1 MDYKQAIEYI
11 HGTPKFARILGND
24 LLRRLLEK
32 LGNPQ
37 NQLRFVHIAGTN
49 GKGSAAVT
57 LAEIMKRAGY
67 RTGLFTSPYITRFN
81 ERIRIDGEEISDED
95 LAKICTFVRKTI
107 EEYNVPV
114 SEFALDTAIALEY
127 FRDNSCDIVILETGL
142 GGRLDATNV
151 IESPEVSLIMSIGF
165 DHMQYLGDTIEK
177 ITAEKCG
184 IIKPGC
190 PVVVYPNLP
199 IEAEQV
205 IESVCGDQ
213 GSELRRAEP
222 PEILEN
228 GDFMWHGVRY
238 TLSLEGEFQR
248 YNAAAVLETVNVL
261 RGRGFEISKNAVSDG
276 LKSAA
281 NPARYE
287 RLDCGLI
294 IDGAHNPPAAAA
306 LCRTL
311 RREGRKVK
319 LCIGMMSDKDISS
332 YIRELAVLDPRV
344 FVTQIDMPRCASA
357 EELAAEFKNFG
368 IEATVIE
375 NPIDAA
381 SAALSEAKSTG
392 GIAVVCG
399 SLFLAAEVRRHFL
412 NNSEE

>member
-37 NQLRFVHIAGTN
+37 REIRFVHIAGTN
-49 GKGSAAVT
+49 GKGSAAVM
-57 LAEIMKRAGY
+57 LAEILKCAGY

-81 ERIRIDGEEISDED
+81 ERIRVNGTEISDED
-95 LAKICTFVRKTI
+95 LAEICTFVRGTI

-114 SEFALDTAIALEY
+114 SEFALDTAIALKY

-151 IESPEVSLIMSIGF
+151 IESPEVSLIMSIGL
-165 DHMQYLGDTIEK
+165 DHTQYLGDTIEK

-190 PVVVYPNLP
+190 PVAVYPILP
-199 IEAEQV
+199 PEAEQV
-205 IESVCGDQ
+205 IESVCIEQ
-213 GSELRRAEP
+213 GSRLYRAEP

-228 GDFMWHGVRY
+228 GDFIWRGVRY
-238 TLSLEGEFQR
+238 TLSLAGEFQR
-248 YNAAAVLETVNVL
+248 YNAAAVLEAVNIL
-261 RGRGFEISKNAVSDG
+261 RRQGFEISKTAVSKG
-276 LKSAA
+276 LRSAG

-311 RREGRKVK
+311 KREGRKVS
-319 LCIGMMSDKDISS
+319 LCIGMMSDKDIPS
-332 YIRELAVLDPRV
+332 YIRELAALEPKV
-344 FVTQIDMPRCASA
+344 FATQIDMPRCASA
-357 EELAAEFKNFG
+357 EELAAEFKHFG
-368 IEATVIE
+368 IEGTVIE

-381 SAALSEAKSTG
+381 YAALAEAKSTD

-399 SLFLAAEVRRHFL
+399 SLFLAAEVRRNFL
-412 NNSEE
+412 NIGEE

>member
-1 MDYKQAIEYI
+1 M
-11 HGTPKFARILGND
+11 
-24 LLRRLLEK
+24 
-32 LGNPQ
+32 
-37 NQLRFVHIAGTN
+37 
-49 GKGSAAVT
+49 
-57 LAEIMKRAGY
+57 LAEIMKHAGY
-67 RTGLFTSPYITRFN
+67 KTGLFTSPYITRFN
-81 ERIRIDGEEISDED
+81 ERIRVDGVEISDED
-95 LAKICTFVRKTI
+95 LAKICTYVRETI

-127 FRDNSCDIVILETGL
+127 FRENCCDIVILETGL

-151 IESPEVSLIMSIGF
+151 IESPEVSLIMSIGL

-190 PVVVYPNLP
+190 PVAVYPILP
-199 IEAEQV
+199 PEAKQV
-205 IESVCGDQ
+205 IESVCREQ
-213 GSELRRAEP
+213 GSRLCSAEP

-238 TLSLEGEFQR
+238 TLALEGEFQR
-248 YNAAAVLETVNVL
+248 YNAAAVLETINVL
-261 RGRGFEISKNAVSDG
+261 RGQGFEISKTAVSEG
-276 LKSAA
+276 LKSAG

-306 LCRTL
+306 LCRAL
-311 RREGRKVK
+311 KREERKVS
-319 LCIGMMSDKDISS
+319 LCIGMMSDKDIPS
-332 YIRELAVLDPRV
+332 YIRELAVLAPKV
-344 FVTQIDMPRCASA
+344 FATQIDMPRCASA
-357 EELAAEFKNFG
+357 EELAAEFKHLG
-368 IEATVIE
+368 IEAAVIE

-381 SAALSEAKSTG
+381 YAALSEAKLTD

-399 SLFLAAEVRRHFL
+399 SLYLAAEVRRHFL
-412 NNSEE
+412 NIGEE